1 MIHRLRSHIKLTLRT
16 KVLISLVI
24 FIIVFLGVLIVVS
37 QKMILVSFLELE
49 NKEALKSIE
58 RTRIVFDKQ
67 TQNIDTKL
75 SDWAIWDDS
84 YAFIQDKNQ
93 DYIDSNLTNE
103 SLHNLGINAMFFV
116 SSSGAMLYEK
126 QINIE
131 TRQNVSISKDLKN
144 TLLKSKEIISFTGI
158 KGKSSGVIKDSS
170 GMVLFA
176 SRPIL
181 KSNATGPIMGA
192 LIFIRY
198 YDKEI
203 KDYLEQVNN
212 NNEVAIL
219 NHDSDLPERFTRA
232 HEELDSGKKYYAYPL
247 SPDIVAGFTSI
258 SDFNHET
265 VYILKNELPRS
276 IYKQGIVTV
285 EKFLFIIVIL
295 CLSSVVLVL
304 VLLNKFVVSK
314 IVKLNHDL
322 GSVNNP
328 DNSKNKLEVRGNDE
342 FANVASNVNKMLDDI
357 IKSEESLKK
366 TDNELREGK
375 VSLDE
380 KVAELENM
388 NKLMIGRELKM
399 IELKKEIEKLKSE
412 QIQKND

>member
-1 MIHRLRSHIKLTLRT
+1 MIHSLSNHIKLTLRI
-16 KVLISLVI
+16 KVLISLVL

-49 NKEALKSIE
+49 NKEAVKSIE
-58 RTRIVFDKQ
+58 RTKIVFDKQ
-67 TQNIDTKL
+67 IENMDTKL

-116 SSSGAMLYEK
+116 SSNGAMLYEK

-131 TRQNVSISKDLKN
+131 TRQNTPISKDLRI
-144 TLLKSKEIISFTGI
+144 TLLNSKNIVSFTSI
-158 KGKSSGVIKDSS
+158 KDKNSGVIRDSK
-170 GMVLFA
+170 GLVLFA
-176 SRPIL
+176 ARPIL

-198 YDKEI
+198 YDEEI
-203 KDYLEQVNN
+203 KEYLEQVNN
-212 NNEVAIL
+212 NNEVDIL
-219 NHDSDLPERFTRA
+219 NHDPDLPERYTKA
-232 HEELDSGKKYYAYPL
+232 HKELDSGKKYYAYPL
-247 SPDIVAGFTSI
+247 SSDVVAGFTSI
-258 SDFNHET
+258 SDFNNET
-265 VYILKNELPRS
+265 VYILENELPRS
-276 IYKQGIVTV
+276 IYKQGIATV
-285 EKFLFIIVIL
+285 EKFLFMIIIL
-295 CLSSVVLVL
+295 CLSGVVLVL
-304 VLLNKFVVSK
+304 VLLDKFVVSK
-314 IVKLNHDL
+314 IVKLNNDL

-357 IKSEESLKK
+357 AKSEESLKK
-366 TDNELREGK
+366 SDDELREGK

-380 KVAELENM
+380 KVAELERM

-399 IELKKEIEKLKSE
+399 IELKKETEKLKSE
-412 QIQKND
+412 QIPK

>member
-1 MIHRLRSHIKLTLRT
+1 MIHSLSNHIKLTLRI
-16 KVLISLVI
+16 KVLISLVL

-49 NKEALKSIE
+49 NKEAVKSIE
-58 RTRIVFDKQ
+58 RTKIVFDKQ
-67 TQNIDTKL
+67 IENMDTKL

-116 SSSGAMLYEK
+116 SSNGAMLYEK

-131 TRQNVSISKDLKN
+131 TRQNTPISKDLRI
-144 TLLKSKEIISFTGI
+144 TLLNSKSIVSFTSI
-158 KGKSSGVIKDSS
+158 KDKNSGVIRDSK
-170 GMVLFA
+170 GLVLFA
-176 SRPIL
+176 ARPIL
-181 KSNATGPIMGA
+181 KSNATGPIMGS

-198 YDKEI
+198 FDEEI
-203 KDYLEQVNN
+203 KEYLEQVNN
-212 NNEVAIL
+212 NNEVDIL
-219 NHDSDLPERFTRA
+219 NHDPDLPERYTKA
-232 HEELDSGKKYYAYPL
+232 HKELDSGKKYYAYPL
-247 SPDIVAGFTSI
+247 SSDVVAGFTSI
-258 SDFNHET
+258 SDFNNET
-265 VYILKNELPRS
+265 VYILENELPRS
-276 IYKQGIVTV
+276 IYKQGIATV

-295 CLSSVVLVL
+295 CLSGVVLVL
-304 VLLNKFVVSK
+304 VLLDKFVVSK
-314 IVKLNHDL
+314 IVKLNNDL

-342 FANVASNVNKMLDDI
+342 FANVALNINSMLDDI
-357 IKSEESLKK
+357 AKSEESLKK
-366 TDNELREGK
+366 TDDELREGK

-380 KVAELENM
+380 KVAELEHM

-399 IELKKEIEKLKSE
+399 IELKKETEKLKSE
-412 QIQKND
+412 QIPK